1 MQVFGKSLSEYVR
14 FQKPILIA
22 ILVVGLARLILSLAG
37 VPNGTVRWLSMTV
50 VSLMGVLYYGIQVP
64 KTGFGSYRH
73 LLPLAVIQSA
83 LANGIAIVGILIA
96 LATGQQNIF
105 TAPDFSPGEGRDA
118 FHLFGHVAFGI
129 GIGSILSWGIS
140 SLVMLITRKLARP
153 SAAAAS

>member
-1 MQVFGKSLSEYVR
+1 MQVFGKSLSGYIR

-22 ILVVGLARLILSLAG
+22 ILVVGLLRLILSLAG
-37 VPNGTVRWLSMTV
+37 VPVGTVQWLSMTV
-50 VSLMGVLYYGIQVP
+50 VALVGAIYYGIRVP
-64 KTGFGSYRH
+64 MSGFGSYRH
-73 LLPLAVIQSA
+73 LLPLVVIQSA
-83 LANGIAIVGILIA
+83 LANGIAIAGILIA

-105 TAPDFSPGEGRDA
+105 TAPEFGGESQNA
-118 FHLFGHVAFGI
+118 FHLFGHVVFGI

>member
-22 ILVVGLARLILSLAG
+22 ILVVGLLRLILSLAG
-37 VPNGTVRWLSMTV
+37 LPVGTVQWLSMTV
-50 VSLMGVLYYGIQVP
+50 VALVGVIYYGIRVP

-73 LLPLAVIQSA
+73 LLPLAVIQST
-83 LANGIAIVGILIA
+83 LANTIAIVAILIA
-96 LATGQQNIF
+96 LTTGQPNIF
-105 TAPDFSPGEGRDA
+105 TDPGFSPGEGRDA

-153 SAAAAS
+153 SAAPAS